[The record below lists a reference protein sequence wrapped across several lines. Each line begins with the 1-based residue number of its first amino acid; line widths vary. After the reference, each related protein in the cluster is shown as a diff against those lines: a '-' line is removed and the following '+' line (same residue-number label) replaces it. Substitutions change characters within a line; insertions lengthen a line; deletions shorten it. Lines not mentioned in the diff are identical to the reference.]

1 VAYVGQDACRGPEA
15 FTPGDIEGGEDASPN
30 LKIRRDHQYSTL
42 GRLKRQQ
49 GHHARLAASHRNL
62 KDGVLRAVPEM
73 LARAKPSLEL
83 GIAQVRVALNVGP
96 RVIEES
102 GYLFVCH
109 DLPVSLPV

>member
-1 VAYVGQDACRGPEA
+1 
-15 FTPGDIEGGEDASPN
+15 
-30 LKIRRDHQYSTL
+30 
-42 GRLKRQQ
+42 
-49 GHHARLAASHRNL
+49 
-62 KDGVLRAVPEM
+62 M